1 MAEIGSWHGHKF
13 VVSPTLIRGFTGLSV
28 TGESN
33 IENKE
38 TGGQEYATRK
48 SGKPIEINLT
58 VELNR
63 STGCDVRGEALA
75 FVSRARDGA
84 KDYFYVGGSKLTAC
98 QLMLVKASVTETTF
112 SPNATMTSAKVALTM
127 RQCSKND
134 GSAASGGG
142 SSGGGSS
149 GGGSGKK
156 TSVKKSTKTTTTKKS
171 TGIISTIVS
180 GIKNVASKVVSSV
193 KNSSL
198 FKTAQSVIKK
208 ITTNAKK
215 ASAPKK
221 TVPKPAAIKKK
232 KLLK

>member
-112 SPNATMTSAKVALTM
+112 SPNATMTSANGALTM
-127 RQCSKND
+127 RQCSKTD
-134 GSAASGGG
+134 GSAA
-142 SSGGGSS
+142 S

-156 TSVKKSTKTTTTKKS
+156 TSVKKSTQTTTTKKS
-171 TGIISTIVS
+171 TGIISTIAS
-180 GIKNVASKVVSSV
+180 GIKNVASKVASSVKNVVSSV

-208 ITTNAKK
+208 VTTNAKK

-221 TVPKPAAIKKK
+221 TVPKPAAIKKN